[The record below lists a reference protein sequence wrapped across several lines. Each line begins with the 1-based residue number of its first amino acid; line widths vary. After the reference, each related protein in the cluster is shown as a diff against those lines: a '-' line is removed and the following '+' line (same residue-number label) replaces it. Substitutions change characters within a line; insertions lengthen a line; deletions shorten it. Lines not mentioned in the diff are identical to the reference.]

1 MGVIME
7 IDWNEFADWTATKT
21 GSVDFNSSSNCAIAQ
36 YLSHKFPESSVWV
49 GFKIVSV
56 PDHGNFSIPNDISN
70 YIRDYVDKLSD
81 GMGNPT
87 IIDWSQV
94 ATDLKEMGYGSH

>member
-7 IDWNEFADWTATKT
+7 IDWNEFADWTATKK
-21 GSVDFNSSSNCAIAQ
+21 GRVDFNSSGDCAIAQ

-70 YIRDYVDKLSD
+70 YIRDYVDEYGLD
-81 GMGNPT
+81 T
-87 IIDWSQV
+87 AFIDWSQV
-94 ATDLKEMGYGSH
+94 TTDLKEMGYGKS